1 MYYKATMNAVI
12 RTGYAMFMSLLFT
25 FPVTANGFCQLV
37 KPADT
42 AAKTREKGS
51 GESGRIVTTPVRI
64 PLKILHVPGPASRL
78 NYAEFKFDRNLRTP
92 DLAESVPGLFVQSR
106 YGGQEIR
113 FSARGYVCSPNPA
126 GNGVRI
132 LMDGFPETMPDGQ
145 AVPEALEYTT
155 IGRIELARGN
165 ASSVYGNAPGGVV
178 NFLTDLGF
186 KKSSVVQFNEYGSF
200 GLHKNGI
207 KAAVKTDK
215 YRLVVSYG
223 YLNYNGYRQHNQEYR
238 HMLNL
243 AMETML
249 SSHSKISVLG
259 YFAGG
264 SLRLPGSLTAAEFE
278 QDPLGADA
286 GAVKRD
292 ERRLTTGGRLGLRY
306 SNTFGRKLNN
316 ELEITAWGKISFT
329 ELATTG
335 YRIINRY
342 GVGMSGS
349 YTHKMMLGN
358 RHNELSLGCDLLTQ
372 PARTEYYENNLGEK
386 VNLIGQLVKEDNTT
400 RGLWISDNFELVRKK
415 LFLFFTGRF
424 DNTVFTQLQE
434 SLPSFKGSAA
444 FNSFSPKLALN
455 YRLTPDIS
463 LYASYAISSDA
474 PGVNEL
480 ENPDPAYLLN
490 KDLKS
495 RQSQNF
501 EMGIKG
507 SMFREHAHFFRMLA
521 YEATLFNIR
530 VNNEIVPYQVQD
542 VIYCRNAAKTRRRGI
557 ELAVR
562 LEVVKELTFGAA
574 YTYSAF
580 SYIAYEATVMA
591 MVSPMGAYVPV
602 IMDFSGNKTPGMPK
616 NNLYL
621 SLAWAHP
628 FNRHLNVFVKPYCRG
643 ISQVWADDANTAVAK
658 GYTLLNGVAGLE
670 LKYGKFEVMA
680 SGGVNNLLNEVYAGY
695 VNINSAEQRFYEA
708 GAPRNYFVSLNL
720 GYTF

>member
-1 MYYKATMNAVI
+1 MYYKAAMNAVI
-12 RTGYAMFMSLLFT
+12 RTGYAMLMSLLLAFT
-25 FPVTANGFCQLV
+25 VTVNGFSQQV

-42 AAKTREKGS
+42 TAKTREKGS
-51 GESGRIVTTPVRI
+51 GELGRIVTAPVRI
-64 PLKILHVPGPASRL
+64 PLKIIDVPGPANRL
-78 NYAEFKFDRNLRTP
+78 NFSAFKFDRNLGIP
-92 DLAESVPGLFVQSR
+92 DPAESVPGLFVQSR

-113 FSARGYVCSPNPA
+113 FSARGYGCSPSPA
-126 GNGVRI
+126 GNGIRI
-132 LMDGFPETMPDGQ
+132 LMDGFPATVPDGQ
-145 AVPEALEYTT
+145 AVPEALEYNM

-165 ASSVYGNAPGGVV
+165 ASPLYGDAPGGVV
-178 NFLTDLGF
+178 NFVTDLGF
-186 KKSSVVQFNEYGSF
+186 KKSSVAQFNEYGSF

-207 KAAVKTDK
+207 KVAVKTDK
-215 YRLVVSYG
+215 YRLLVSYG
-223 YLNYNGYRQHNQEYR
+223 YLNYNGYRQHNREYR

-243 AMETML
+243 AMETTL
-249 SSHSKISVLG
+249 SPHSKISVLG

-264 SLRLPGSLTAAEFE
+264 SMRLPGSLTLSEFE
-278 QDPLGADA
+278 QDPLGADP
-286 GAVKRD
+286 GAVTRD

-316 ELEITAWGKISFT
+316 ELEITAWGTINFS
-329 ELATTG
+329 ELATIG

-342 GVGMSGS
+342 GVGMSGI
-349 YTHKMMLGN
+349 YTRKMMLGN
-358 RHNELSLGCDLLTQ
+358 RHNELSFGCDLFTQ

-400 RGLWISDNFELVRKK
+400 RGLWISDKVELVRKK
-415 LFLFFTGRF
+415 MFLFLTGRF
-424 DNTVFTQLQE
+424 NNTVFTQAQE

-455 YRLTPDIS
+455 YRLTQDIS
-463 LYASYAISSDA
+463 LYTSYAISSDA
-474 PGVNEL
+474 PAINEL

-490 KDLKS
+490 RDLKS
-495 RQSQNF
+495 PQSRNF

-507 SMFREHAHFFRMLA
+507 SLFRDHAHFFRTLV
-521 YEATLFNIR
+521 YEATLFSIR
-530 VNNEIVPYQVQD
+530 LNNEIVPYEQQD
-542 VIYCRNAAKTRRRGI
+542 VIYCRNAAKSRRRGI

-562 LEVVKELTFGAA
+562 LEVVRELTFGAA

-580 SYIAYEATVMA
+580 SYIAYEAAVMA
-591 MVSPMGAYVPV
+591 MVSPRGAYVPV
-602 IMDFSGNKTPGMPK
+602 NMDFSGNNSPGIPK
-616 NNLYL
+616 NNLEL

-628 FNRHLNVFVKPYCRG
+628 FGRHLNIFVKPSCRR
-643 ISQVWADDANTAVAK
+643 ISQVWADDANTARAT

-670 LKYGKFEVMA
+670 LKYGKFNAMA

-720 GYTF
+720 GYSF